1 MLIEYTLS
9 FILAG
14 ATATICSL
22 TSGGIIWNI
31 VNTSFFPGLLLIL
44 AIMIILAGHRK
55 AFLRVLDGPK
65 KFRNYGL
72 KDLKDMEL
80 SLSFAFKSLLYIC
93 LFYLL
98 ISSIYFYL
106 NFENTQ
112 TLGFNLAAVM
122 YAVFNF
128 AFFGLIMITIKGKLK
143 AKTIAF
149 MAEPEPSEK
158 KPQRLTEKEIFLQVS
173 KILICIALIAGV
185 YLFIIYHDIRNES
198 LSEPLSIY
206 YMRDIPGL
214 VYIFIP
220 TFLLLTISGNFKNFF
235 AALKISIRNEKISV
249 TKKAIS
255 VNAVETLR
263 LLFLLEGIMCA
274 VCGYI
279 GMLFY
284 LEDRSMLGINFAVAS
299 VPLIYGLLFNLV
311 MLPVESK
318 LSRLAD

>member
-1 MLIEYTLS
+1 MFVEFLLS

-14 ATATICSL
+14 ATATICSM
-22 TSGGIIWNI
+22 TSGGIMWNI

-44 AIMIILAGHRK
+44 AIMVFLAGHRK

-80 SLSFAFKSLLYIC
+80 SISFAFKSLLYIC

-112 TLGFNLAAVM
+112 TLGVNLAAVM

-143 AKTIAF
+143 AKIIAF
-149 MAEPEPSEK
+149 MAEPETSEE
-158 KPQRLTEKEIFLQVS
+158 KPQRPAGKEIFLQTA
-173 KILICIALIAGV
+173 KIIVCLALIVGV

-198 LSEPLSIY
+198 HEEPLSFY

-214 VYIFIP
+214 TYIFIP
-220 TFLLLTISGNFKNFF
+220 TFLFLTISGNFKNFF
-235 AALKISIRNEKISV
+235 AALKSTFRNERISV

-263 LLFLLEGIMCA
+263 MLFLLEGIMCA

-279 GMLFY
+279 GMLFN
-284 LEDRSMLGINFAVAS
+284 LEDRSMLGINFAIAS